1 MPVFNSQ
8 NSFYLDILEFATQ
21 QTALDLLDAGVDTN
35 FINPIL
41 NLLNNA
47 VNNGSSLDNL
57 LEELDVYINGGS
69 TGVGALKRYVTQ
81 VANDS
86 LTQFNANY
94 TQAVTQDLGFEF
106 YKYTGTII
114 TDTRPFCN
122 DFVNKY
128 YHKKEVEELGIAKNP
143 LSGGSLTSVQLK
155 GRITGTNSSNIF
167 TRRGGWNCRHYFSP
181 LSPRLVPK
189 SVLKRNLDNG
199 NWQPTELEID
209 RFLK

>member
-1 MPVFNSQ
+1 MPIFNSE

-21 QTALDLLDAGVDTN
+21 QTAVDLLDAGVDAN

-57 LEELDVYINGGS
+57 LDELDVYINGGG
-69 TGVGALKRYVTQ
+69 TGVGALKKYITQ
-81 VANDS
+81 VSNDS

-94 TQAVTQDLGFEF
+94 NQAVTQDLGFEF
-106 YKYTGTII
+106 YKYTGTVI
-114 TDTRPFCN
+114 TNTRPFCS

-128 YHKKEVEELGIAKNP
+128 YHKKEVEELGLAINP
-143 LSGGSLTSVQLK
+143 ITNTGLTSAQLK
-155 GRITGTNSSNIF
+155 GRINGTNSSNIF

-181 LSPRLVPK
+181 LSVRQVPK
-189 SVLKRNLDNG
+189 KDLKRNLDNG

>member
-1 MPVFNSQ
+1 MPIFNSE

-21 QTALDLLDAGVDTN
+21 QTAVDLLDAGVDAN

-57 LEELDVYINGGS
+57 LDELDVYINGGGA
-69 TGVGALKRYVTQ
+69 GVGALKKYITQ
-81 VANDS
+81 VSNDS

-94 TQAVTQDLGFEF
+94 NQAVTQDLGFEF
-106 YKYTGTII
+106 YKYTGTVI
-114 TDTRPFCN
+114 TNTRPFCS

-128 YHKKEVEELGIAKNP
+128 YHKKEVEELGLAINP
-143 LSGGSLTSVQLK
+143 ITNTGLTSAQLK
-155 GRITGTNSSNIF
+155 GRINGTNSSNIF

-181 LSPRLVPK
+181 LSVRQVPK
-189 SVLKRNLDNG
+189 KDLKRNLDNG

>member
-1 MPVFNSQ
+1 MPIFNSE

-21 QTALDLLDAGVDTN
+21 QTAIDLLDAGVDTN

-41 NLLNNA
+41 TLLNNA

-57 LEELDVYINGGS
+57 LEELDVYITGGDE
-69 TGVGALKRYVTQ
+69 GVGALKRYVTQ
-81 VANDS
+81 VSNDS

-94 TQAVTQDLGFEF
+94 NQAVTQDLGFEF
-106 YKYTGTII
+106 YKYTGTVI
-114 TDTRPFCN
+114 TNTRPFCN

-128 YHKKEVEELGIAKNP
+128 YHKKEVEELGVAINP
-143 LSGGSLTSVQLK
+143 LTSGGLTSAQMK

-181 LSPRLVPK
+181 LSTRQVPK
-189 SVLKRNLDNG
+189 ATLRRNLDNG
-199 NWQPTELEID
+199 NWQPTEREID
-209 RFLK
+209 LFLK

>member
-1 MPVFNSQ
+1 MPVFNTE
-8 NSFYLDILEFATQ
+8 NSFYLDILEFSTQ

-35 FINPIL
+35 FLQPIL
-41 NLLNNA
+41 NILNNA

-57 LEELDVYINGGS
+57 LDELNVYINGGGK
-69 TGVGALKRYVTQ
+69 GVGALKRYVTQ
-81 VANDS
+81 VSNDS

-94 TQAVTQDLGFEF
+94 SQAVTQDLGFQF

-114 TDTRPFCN
+114 SDTRPFCS

-128 YHKKEVEELGIAKNP
+128 YHKKEVEKLGSAINP
-143 LSGGSLTSVQLK
+143 FTNSGLTSAQLK

-181 LSPRLVPK
+181 LATRQVPK
-189 SVLKRNLDNG
+189 ATLNRNINNG
-199 NWQPTELEID
+199 NWTPSKLEFD
-209 RFLK
+209 TFLK